1 MVTTYNKIL
10 EFRAGAQFYE
20 KAEKEKAEKEKRGRE
35 RDSKLA
41 YAIRKV
47 FKKTSSIIEKHEEAL
62 QDLRV
67 EHAATDDDGIF
78 LENERGT
85 YRFTKEGTKAF
96 NEAERKLRK
105 AEVNI
110 AGLAHYASEI
120 PKDLDPDFVDIF
132 VGFVIDPEWVNE
144 DGELIRFSL
153 EEKKGKKE
161 MEPEKDVSISIK
173 GNGNLVNV

>member
-1 MVTTYNKIL
+1 MVTTYKKVL

-47 FKKTSSIIEKHEEAL
+47 FKKTSSIIEKHEESV

-78 LENERGT
+78 LENERGG

-105 AEVNI
+105 AEINI

-120 PKDLDPDFVDIF
+120 PKDLDPDFVEIF

-144 DGELIRFSL
+144 EGELIRFSL
-153 EEKKGKKE
+153 EEKAKEDPKNAKKLIPAVRTVDTE
-161 MEPEKDVSISIK
+161 DIA
-173 GNGNLVNV
+173 